1 MAMEMIKKCI
11 CRGSPSRETG
21 TNGIKKEKWNHE
33 SWLVNHKEYQREL
46 QRVSTTILAHFPLS
60 ESGINGTKEDV
71 LKHFLKGSTLQT

>member
-1 MAMEMIKKCI
+1 MAMKMIKKCI

-46 QRVSTTILAHFPLS
+46 QRVSTTIIATSLYQNL
-60 ESGINGTKEDV
+60 ESTEPK
-71 LKHFLKGSTLQT
+71 KMS

>member
-46 QRVSTTILAHFPLS
+46 QRVSTTIIATSLYQNL
-60 ESGINGTKEDV
+60 ESTEPK
-71 LKHFLKGSTLQT
+71 KMS

>member
-33 SWLVNHKEYQREL
+33 SWLMNHKEYQREL
-46 QRVSTTILAHFPLS
+46 QRVSTTIIATALYQNL
-60 ESGINGTKEDV
+60 ESTEPK
-71 LKHFLKGSTLQT
+71 KMS